1 MISRH
6 NVQRF
11 RYPERFLAE
20 LIRSYVSGE
29 FVSAI
34 ENVPMVRRALVLAVD
49 LDGGRLENN
58 DGLGEVVVD
67 TPGSGNVSYRA
78 TVGVDNPPNS
88 VRARIMT
95 AGADQFVGDDRV
107 RTFWPFFPEHLAVPV
122 KPGEHIYVM
131 FEDRDFQHG
140 LWLGKVAGHVGLNV
154 TRGESSL
161 VSGRRDRLS
170 GLFDLEVTPTVSI
183 DDTQVSDSFVR
194 SQPLS
199 RMFFG
204 D

>member
-67 TPGSGNVSYRA
+67 TPGSGNGSYRA
-78 TVGVDNPPNS
+78 TVGVDNPPNT

-95 AGADQFVGDDRV
+95 AGAAEPVRLFHGIAVFAARRHQRAAARRV
-107 RTFWPFFPEHLAVPV
+107 PCSVTPFNLRFAHLRARP
-122 KPGEHIYVM
+122 
-131 FEDRDFQHG
+131 FSFR
-140 LWLGKVAGHVGLNV
+140 
-154 TRGESSL
+154 SSL
-161 VSGRRDRLS
+161 
-170 GLFDLEVTPTVSI
+170 
-183 DDTQVSDSFVR
+183 
-194 SQPLS
+194 
-199 RMFFG
+199 
-204 D
+204 